1 MILWAADAAC
11 MLCRHCQLEPF
22 SAHLRH
28 AYIKV
33 SPSAEAQLRLSCAF
47 FPSRV
52 DTDASKRSPAR
63 QKRPKSS
70 RRAPVLDVKP
80 DGAPNT
86 KLPSSV
92 ISALLRDRASLM
104 TERGPQVKRLKS
116 SAPLPPDHVV
126 RFCSNSGGLAVFTIV
141 LPPHLVLSSTSNASG
156 LLPTQQLSN

>member
-1 MILWAADAAC
+1 
-11 MLCRHCQLEPF
+11 MLCRHCQLEPL

-28 AYIKV
+28 AYMAAKV
-33 SPSAEAQLRLSCAF
+33 GVSAEAQLRMSCAC
-47 FPSRV
+47 FPNRV

-104 TERGPQVKRLKS
+104 TDRGPQVKRLKS

-126 RFCSNSGGLAVFTIV
+126 RPCSNVGGFAVFTII
-141 LPPHLVLSSTSNASG
+141 LPPHVVLSSTAKASG
-156 LLPTQQLSN
+156 VLQTQQLSN